1 VSGTLLC
8 LLEDLVLFRRGQTAA
23 DGAGLLGAEVERQVL
38 LVLVEQAELR
48 PLLKVD
54 NGQGAGD
61 RLAEVVD
68 SVQLA
73 TGGGDLLDAELA
85 EVGLELGQ
93 SLDELFLALVPEL
106 AALNLGSRLFA
117 WSFS

>member
-1 VSGTLLC
+1 MRWIFSC
-8 LLEDLVLFRRGQTAA
+8 
-23 DGAGLLGAEVERQVL
+23 
-38 LVLVEQAELR
+38 
-48 PLLKVD
+48 
-54 NGQGAGD
+54 
-61 RLAEVVD
+61 RLH

>member
-1 VSGTLLC
+1 MYLSTYLDSVLPLREVSGTLLC

-23 DGAGLLGAEVERQVL
+23 DGAGLLRAEVERQVL

-61 RLAEVVD
+61 RLAEVVAIFEERVTSASWSRNTSHKCTVCL
-68 SVQLA
+68 SVLSQC
-73 TGGGDLLDAELA
+73 
-85 EVGLELGQ
+85 
-93 SLDELFLALVPEL
+93 
-106 AALNLGSRLFA
+106 R
-117 WSFS
+117 